1 MLILSL
7 PGVILEK
14 DEQDFKSDLFPVSE
28 ETLESWAET
37 WKVFDDRNAA
47 HSRSLSH
54 YSGQGKLRHWVF
66 QSSESSA

>member
-7 PGVILEK
+7 PGVVLEK
-14 DEQDFKSDLFPVSE
+14 DEQDYKSDLFPVSE

-37 WKVFDDRNAA
+37 WKVLDDGNTA
-47 HSRSLSH
+47 HSRSLSR
-54 YSGQGKLRHWVF
+54 YSGQEKLQHWVF